1 MNKATLLTLLF
12 ASLFTT
18 AIQAQTFL
26 QLGTPFVED
35 QGRRM
40 IATSDGG
47 YITAGSAGAKAVLY
61 KTDCLGNLVAQ
72 IEKTLIPG
80 PAVFW
85 DVIELSDGNIV
96 AVGGATL
103 TAPADTGS
111 KVFLLKT
118 TSMLVE
124 TATAAFNI
132 LGKEA
137 LGKSIAQTSTGNLI
151 IWGEV
156 TGASIDFTDAFFQ
169 RVSPTTL
176 QPTAAPV
183 IFNNGVDLASRILPT
198 ADGNYLLSGSSFSG
212 NIFNPDAPI
221 DNNLRAYKVD
231 ENGTLLWLATVNQ
244 VFPAKY
250 GVATACGAGQSIE
263 SGNFVLG
270 GTLYGGT
277 DAKKQDA
284 FFALISNNG
293 TVLDTAYADG
303 QGQQKMNA
311 IAENTAFPGLYA
323 MVGETDGSPLGVPAI
338 VFSQAYEL
346 GGVLY
351 SQPAEID
358 VDNPVSLRDLAE
370 IDAGRFAFMATL
382 PDNPVV
388 LGAMDIILVTPEAT
402 VGVVYQNCAL
412 AATLSTPA
420 VAFQW
425 LFEGQPIQG
434 ANQGVYFPTKPGLY
448 EVQILD
454 DKGCFGVSDTFRV
467 EGPMADFTASPNLLA
482 TTFTNTSE
490 GAISYAWNFGDGG
503 TSTQANPMHT
513 YAATGVY
520 SVRLIA
526 TNACGL
532 KDTIVQ
538 QIGVTP
544 SEEPSWLDYF
554 SLAPNPTNGV
564 FTVEMN
570 GSPQTE
576 IAFTIFNMVGQK
588 VSQEA
593 GSFQNGF
600 LLKTF
605 DLGNLPGGVYVLQI
619 QSGKQAKKVCVL
631 KQ

>member
-1 MNKATLLTLLF
+1 MRKSSLLALLIHSLLATAT
-12 ASLFTT
+12 
-18 AIQAQTFL
+18 QAQTFL
-26 QLGTPFVED
+26 QLGAPYVED
-35 QGRRM
+35 QGRRL

-47 YITAGSAGAKAVLY
+47 YITAGSAGTKAVLY
-61 KTDCLGNLVAQ
+61 KTDCLGNLVAK

-85 DVIELSDGNIV
+85 DVVELSDGNIV

-124 TATAAFNI
+124 TATAAFSI

-137 LGKSIAQTSTGNLI
+137 QGKSIAQTATGHLI
-151 IWGEV
+151 VWGEV
-156 TGASIDFTDAFFQ
+156 TGFSIDFTDAFFQ

-183 IFNNGVDLASRILPT
+183 IVNNGVDLASRILPT

-212 NIFNPDAPI
+212 DIFNPDAPI
-221 DNNLRAYKVD
+221 DNNLRAFKVD
-231 ENGTLLWLATVNQ
+231 ENGTLLWQAAVNQ
-244 VFPAKY
+244 VYPAKY
-250 GVATACGAGQSIE
+250 GVATACGAGQSIT

-270 GTLYGGT
+270 GILYGGT
-277 DAKKQDA
+277 DDKKLDA
-284 FFALISNNG
+284 FYALISNSG
-293 TVLDTAYADG
+293 TVLDTAYADAP
-303 QGQQKMNA
+303 GQQKMNA
-311 IAENTAFPGLYA
+311 IAENTGFPGLYA
-323 MVGETDGSPLGVPAI
+323 MVGEGDGSPLGIPSV
-338 VFSQAYEL
+338 VFSQAYEA
-346 GGVLY
+346 GGLLY
-351 SQPAEID
+351 SEPAEID
-358 VDNPVSLRDLAE
+358 VDNPISLRDLAE
-370 IDAGRFAFMATL
+370 IDPGRFAFMAML

-388 LGAMDIILVTPEAT
+388 LGPMDIIVATPEAT

-420 VAFQW
+420 SAFQW
-425 LFEGQPIQG
+425 ILDGQPIQG

-467 EGPMADFTASPNLLA
+467 EGPVADFTASSTLLS
-482 TTFTNTSE
+482 TTFTNASQ
-490 GAISYAWNFGDGG
+490 GAVSYAWNFGDGA
-503 TSTQANPMHT
+503 TSTQANPIHT
-513 YAATGVY
+513 YAATGVFN
-520 SVRLIA
+520 VRLIA
-526 TNACGL
+526 TNSCGL
-532 KDTIVQ
+532 KDTIQ
-538 QIGVTP
+538 QQVGVTP

-554 SLAPNPTNGV
+554 SLAPNPTRGA

-570 GSPQTE
+570 GTPQNE
-576 IAFTIFNMVGQK
+576 IAFTVFNMVGQK
-588 VSQEA
+588 VSEEVL
-593 GSFQNGF
+593 SFQNGF

-605 DLGNLPGGVYVLQI
+605 DLGNLPGGVYVVQI
-619 QSGKQAKKVCVL
+619 QSGKQAKKVRVL